1 MIKLDIHDYCNDC
14 DGFEPVFTPGD
25 KLYHGC
31 DTEPIRTDGIV
42 RMCMVDSGLD
52 CPNPCRSRYMF
63 MECRNKQHC
72 RTAMEGENYEEN
84 ED

>member
-1 MIKLDIHDYCNDC
+1 MIKLDIHEYCNDC

-42 RMCMVDSGLD
+42 
-52 CPNPCRSRYMF
+52 
-63 MECRNKQHC
+63 HC
-72 RTAMEGENYEEN
+72 RYHKRCASIEKYLTKKLPCQS
-84 ED
+84 